1 MNRCLQV
8 GFLCAAALFAGQAI
22 AADTPATTRSFAPTP
37 NAFAAPVASTAATAP
52 APAAPAASLDR
63 TMLSPKG
70 FADDTLPA
78 YDDFLH
84 RAVATKRVEL
94 LRFVDRD
101 DRRVFL
107 GLTRDG
113 TLGIHVQQR
122 DRR

>member
-8 GFLCAAALFAGQAI
+8 GFLCAAALVAGRAI
-22 AADTPATTRSFAPTP
+22 AADPPATTTRSFAPTP
-37 NAFAAPVASTAATAP
+37 NALTAPVASTAAA
-52 APAAPAASLDR
+52 AAAPAASLDR
-63 TMLSPKG
+63 TILSPKG